1 MTKHTNIFI
10 SKIDNYESM
19 LKSFMKRVYSMI
31 YTNNINIINEQDN
44 IDSDIVIVNI
54 TPDIIPKQIS
64 ESIIIPDYDLIIKN
78 NNIINNMT
86 NWNTLFDTV
95 IEHHKFLI
103 NKGTYNDIHNL
114 LTIQTSNSIIKF
126 MQNIKQYIIIDS
138 SVYVYAIILMHRFI
152 KNNKIALTNMNK
164 YCIFI
169 LSILIASKLLEDI
182 PYDNKSFALCSYI
195 PINDL
200 NIFEMYFLIKIDFNT
215 HINIDEYQIYQNCIL
230 DVYYNKACLV
240 IDDKNICLYND
251 I

>member
-10 SKIDNYESM
+10 SKIDEYESM
-19 LKSFMKRVYSMI
+19 LKSFMKRIYSMI
-31 YTNNINIINEQDN
+31 YTNTEQDN
-44 IDSDIVIVNI
+44 IDPDIVIV
-54 TPDIIPKQIS
+54 DIIPKQIS
-64 ESIIIPDYDLIIKN
+64 ELIIIPEYDSIIKN
-78 NNIINNMT
+78 NNIINNIT
-86 NWNTLFDTV
+86 DLNTLFDTV
-95 IEHHKFLI
+95 IEHHKLLI

-114 LTIQTSNSIIKF
+114 LTIQTSNSINKF
-126 MQNIKQYIIIDS
+126 MQNIKHYAVIDP
-138 SVYVYAIILMHRFI
+138 SVYVYAIIIMHRFI